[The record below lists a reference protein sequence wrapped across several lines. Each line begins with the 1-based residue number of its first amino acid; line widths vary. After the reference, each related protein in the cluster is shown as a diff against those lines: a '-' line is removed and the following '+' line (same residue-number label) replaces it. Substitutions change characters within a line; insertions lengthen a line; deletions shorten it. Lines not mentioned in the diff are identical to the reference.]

1 MLETLL
7 VMFVACLLF
16 FGLFQTALVFQA
28 DEVLHHSAAR
38 AARARSVGFN
48 EWMVTKAQRVAA
60 LVGVMALMALLLV
73 TVRETSGRVLDLVA
87 SEYP

>member
-1 MLETLL
+1 MIKDIPPLRHPARYGSVCRVNGPRFQLRRFPYRLRGRSGQAMLEYLI
-7 VMFVACLLF
+7 C
-16 FGLFQTALVFQA
+16 
-28 DEVLHHSAAR
+28 
-38 AARARSVGFN
+38 
-48 EWMVTKAQRVAA
+48 VAA